1 MEHVADFDVKNIPC
15 ELTLALSMLKSKD
28 LHSLQSLISEIPSD
42 FNWDSFL
49 DLTIHHRIFP
59 IVYPKLIDINKDI
72 FPSSI
77 FNQLKGLYEHNT
89 LKMLYLSSVMKD
101 VCNLFTQN
109 NINTLVLKGPILG
122 SDLYGDISLRTSGDL
137 DVLVPIKEL
146 DKVNKLLEDLG
157 YEKDDYI
164 QTILGDWRWR
174 HHHVTYIHPKTGVKL
189 EIHWRLNPG
198 PGREP
203 SFKELWNR
211 KRTENFSKQPI
222 YILGREDLFLFLV
235 SHGARHGW
243 SRLRWLLDIYQLS
256 NKKLNWGVLT
266 KLLVKYNYTQLGGQA
281 ILLNIVLLDMI
292 PTKEMSEIARDFH
305 ARKIAKLTIY
315 YLERMVNLHN
325 EPVPLEIATYHKS
338 YLFQIKSLKQR
349 FFFVFSFLFPYPEDA
364 DVLPL
369 PKKIHFLY
377 FPLRP
382 FLWIWRKTK
391 KYPQL
396 ER

>member
-1 MEHVADFDVKNIPC
+1 MEHITDFNVKNIPC
-15 ELTLALSMLKSKD
+15 ELKTALFMLKSKD
-28 LHSLQSLISEIPSD
+28 VHSLQSIMSEIPSD
-42 FNWDSFL
+42 FNWDRFL

-59 IVYPKLIDINKDI
+59 MLYPKLMDINKDI

-77 FNQLKGLYEHNT
+77 FNHLKGLYRHNT
-89 LKMLYLSSVMKD
+89 LKMLFLSSVMKD
-101 VCNLFTQN
+101 ICNLFNQN

-122 SDLYGDISLRTSGDL
+122 TNLYGDISLRTSGDL
-137 DVLVPIKEL
+137 DVLVQMRDL
-146 DKVNKLLEDLG
+146 GRVNKLLEDLG

-203 SFKELWNR
+203 SFKDLWNR
-211 KRTENFSKQPI
+211 KRTEIVSEQPI

-243 SRLRWLLDIYQLS
+243 SRLRWLLDINQLV
-256 NKKLNWGVLT
+256 NQHLNWKLLT
-266 KLLVKYNYTQLGGQA
+266 KMLTKYNYTQVGGQA
-281 ILLNIVLLDMI
+281 ILLNMVLLDMK
-292 PTKEMSEIARDFH
+292 PTKEMSLIIQDFQT
-305 ARKIAKLTIY
+305 RKIAKLAIF

-325 EPVPLEIATYHKS
+325 DPVPLDIATYHRS
-338 YLFQIKSLKQR
+338 YLFQIKTIKQKIY
-349 FFFVFSFLFPYPEDA
+349 FVLSFLFPYPEDA
-364 DVLPL
+364 HVLPL
-369 PKKIHFLY
+369 PKKVHFLY

-382 FLWIWRKTK
+382 FLWIWRKYK